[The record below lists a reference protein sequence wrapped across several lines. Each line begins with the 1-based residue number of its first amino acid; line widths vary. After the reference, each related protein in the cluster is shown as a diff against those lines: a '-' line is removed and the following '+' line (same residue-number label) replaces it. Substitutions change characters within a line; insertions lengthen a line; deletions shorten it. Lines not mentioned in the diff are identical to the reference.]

1 MLTAGRSLRAD
12 RLADLKRTVDVLN
25 GQLHEVKGELYRVK
39 SEPLFVWL
47 WRNLVSVKGRQ
58 EFMSTV
64 CNRRVRPNTR
74 MVLHADPRA

>member
-1 MLTAGRSLRAD
+1 MLTTKRSLRTD
-12 RLADLKRTVDVLN
+12 RLVDLKRTVAVLN
-25 GQLHEVKGELYRVK
+25 GQLHEVKGELHRVK
-39 SEPLFVWL
+39 AEPLFVWL

>member
-1 MLTAGRSLRAD
+1 MLIARRSLRTD

-25 GQLHEVKGELYRVK
+25 GQLREAQGELYRVK
-39 SEPLFVWL
+39 AEPLLVWL

-58 EFMSTV
+58 AFMSAV